1 MRIIQVNKFL
11 HPQGGADKYFL
22 TLTSELANLGH
33 DIIPFGMNDDRN
45 IKSPWSKYFSENINY
60 HHQGNLLKKSSRL
73 IWNKEAAVK
82 FAKLLDETKPDL
94 IHCHNIYHQLSPS
107 ILVEAKKR
115 NIPVVM
121 TIHDYKLI
129 CPNYLLFSHGQI
141 CQRCVGKSPWHCLSH
156 NCYNSY
162 SRSGLAALESW
173 LHNKVWHVYRD
184 NVDLFIAPSQFLK
197 NKMISGG
204 FADNTITVLENP
216 APSLDFSQES
226 GQRLLYF
233 GRLFPEKGVNTLI
246 EALKDTEE
254 QLDIVGTGP
263 EETNLKELV
272 AKLNLNNRVT
282 FHGGKQGAELYSFI
296 KQAKAVIVPSLWYEN
311 MSLVILESLAQGK
324 LIIASDL
331 GGNPELIEEGKT
343 GWLFP
348 AGDVIALTLK
358 IKILNT
364 ITPEQKTT
372 IQNNIKEKIEPLNLK
387 YHLKR
392 LEDLYQN
399 LLSKRE
405 NR

>member
-11 HPQGGADKYFL
+11 HPKGGADKYFL
-22 TLTSELANLGH
+22 TLISELPSLGH
-33 DIIPFGMNDDRN
+33 EVIPFGMKDDRN
-45 IKSPWSKYFSENINY
+45 IESPWSKYFSQYINY
-60 HHQGNLLKKSSRL
+60 NQKGDLIKKSSRL
-73 IWNKEAAVK
+73 IWNKEAATQ
-82 FAKLLDETKPDL
+82 FAKLLDEARPDL

-121 TIHDYKLI
+121 TLHDYKLI
-129 CPNYLLFSHGQI
+129 CPNYLLFSHNQI
-141 CQRCVGKSPWHCLSH
+141 CERCLGKSPWHCLSH

-162 SRSGLAALESW
+162 SRSALASLESW
-173 LHNKVWHVYRD
+173 LHNRVWHVYRD

-204 FADNTITVLENP
+204 FSNDKIIVLENP
-216 APSLDFSQES
+216 APQLDISQET
-226 GQRLLYF
+226 GQNLLYF
-233 GRLFPEKGVNTLI
+233 GRLFKEKGINILI
-246 EALKDTEE
+246 TALKDTNEK
-254 QLDIVGTGP
+254 LDIVGTGP
-263 EETNLKELV
+263 EETSLKELA
-272 AKLNLNNRVT
+272 AKLQLTDRIT

-324 LIIASDL
+324 LIIASNL

-348 AGDVIALTLK
+348 AGDVAVLASK
-358 IKILNT
+358 IKALNT
-364 ITPEQKTT
+364 LTSEQLLE

-392 LEDLYQN
+392 LEDIYQN
-399 LLSKRE
+399 LVNKKE